1 MNNKTLLLPAMI
13 CSLTFGVFAQST
25 VFTYQGALNTN
36 GAPYSGSAEMLFTI
50 WDAATNGN
58 SLATNN
64 AGTVIVTVDN
74 GLFTV
79 PLDFGMNP
87 FNGDPRFL
95 ETSLRT
101 VIGPFTTLAPRQPL
115 TATPYALRA
124 LNLTTN
130 GLVSGT
136 YGNALTFSN
145 AANNFAGSFNGG
157 FVGAFT
163 GNGST
168 ISNVNAL
175 TLGGVPATGYWK
187 TNGNA
192 GANPTNG
199 AFIGTT
205 DQMPL
210 ELRANGHRALR
221 LEPDSS
227 GFFPNI
233 IEGSDGNTIQPGIL
247 SSTIGGGEENNIFLS
262 SGRSEELSSTIS
274 GGVNNSIGFTP
285 GSGSILLFG
294 GANVIAGGHANNI
307 RARSDFSVIGGGENN
322 VVASNT
328 AYAMIPG
335 GLNNTA
341 TNFAFAAGRRAKA
354 NHDGAFVWADS
365 TDADFASTGANQ
377 FLIRAGGGV
386 GIGTANPSREVEVQH
401 SGDVEIGIKTTDAG
415 GHLWTL
421 QSSSLTGNT
430 NLDASFQI
438 IDRTV
443 NTARLLIGTNGNIG
457 IGTSTLSNR
466 LQVNGAIGCVALFQT
481 SDRNAK
487 ENFAP
492 ISPDDI
498 LTKVAA
504 LPISTWNYKE
514 LHDGRHLGPMA
525 QDFHA
530 AFQLGGSDTTI
541 TAIDTEGVALAAIQG
556 LNRKLQEDSKTKDEE
571 IADLKTRLEKLER
584 LVAKSRTPE
593 P

>member
-1 MNNKTLLLPAMI
+1 
-13 CSLTFGVFAQST
+13 
-25 VFTYQGALNTN
+25 
-36 GAPYSGSAEMLFTI
+36 
-50 WDAATNGN
+50 
-58 SLATNN
+58 
-64 AGTVIVTVDN
+64 
-74 GLFTV
+74 
-79 PLDFGMNP
+79 
-87 FNGDPRFL
+87 
-95 ETSLRT
+95 
-101 VIGPFTTLAPRQPL
+101 
-115 TATPYALRA
+115 

-227 GFFPNI
+227 GFFPNV

-584 LVAKSRTPE
+584 LVAKSRTPG